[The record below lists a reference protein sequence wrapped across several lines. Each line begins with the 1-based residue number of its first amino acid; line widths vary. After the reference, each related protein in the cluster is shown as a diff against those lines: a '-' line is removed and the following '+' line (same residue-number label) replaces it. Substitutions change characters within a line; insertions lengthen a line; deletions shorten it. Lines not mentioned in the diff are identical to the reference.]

1 MATDGTAEPGA
12 VGPVLMAGP
21 ITDAIVSVIRRHHP
35 AVEILDRGSY
45 LRVLVPGRCAVSR
58 AHVEAA
64 LRRPFRLPGD
74 LERVMTS
81 FRGRFAVSAEE
92 ASWTSPSQATVGA
105 TESQSG
111 AGPREPG

>member
-1 MATDGTAEPGA
+1 MAHDGTAEGGA
-12 VGPVLMAGP
+12 VGPVLMVGP
-21 ITDAIVSVIRRHHP
+21 VTDAIVSVIRQHHP
-35 AVEILDRGSY
+35 QAEVVDRGSY

-58 AHVEAA
+58 AQVEVA

-92 ASWTSPSQATVGA
+92 ASWTSA
-105 TESQSG
+105 SG
-111 AGPREPG
+111 TGSSFAPAAPGSRGGG